1 MRRTSP
7 GTIPAPCTTRSSP
20 SSVGGTDIGLDEAL
34 RGERHAFEM
43 TVSDVTTDH
52 VQRHLD
58 EPTVRDA

>member
-1 MRRTSP
+1 VHDEILALIRR
-7 GTIPAPCTTRSSP
+7 RD
-20 SSVGGTDIGLDEAL
+20 DIGLDEAL